1 MELAATRSSVLVKS
15 GYSGA
20 AALRV
25 FGADSQMLF
34 AGDVQLQNGAELQ
47 VGADAAFGV
56 QPALGGELEIASGAT
71 LHAGAAVA
79 EHALSLDL
87 QDVACAELAVQH
99 LVLCG
104 GSDYMQDGT
113 YFTLSGELNS
123 LQFDGVGE
131 IAFSTTLDY
140 LVTEDGL
147 HRFLLF
153 DGVEGR
159 ITISPSVYFTIDG
172 YEGLQANVVRVG
184 SAVYLQVIPEPATAT
199 LGLLALVALTARR
212 RRQ

>member
-1 MELAATRSSVLVKS
+1 
-15 GYSGA
+15 
-20 AALRV
+20 
-25 FGADSQMLF
+25 MLF
-34 AGDVQLQNGAELQ
+34 AGAVQLQNGAELQ
-47 VGADAAFGV
+47 VGAGAAFGV

-104 GSDYMQDGT
+104 GSAYMQDGT

-123 LQFDGVGE
+123 LKFDGVGE

-172 YEGLQANVVRVG
+172 YDGLQANVVRVG

-199 LGLLALVALTARR
+199 LGLLALVALSARR
-212 RRQ
+212 RRK